1 MTDDAALDDGEQGAS
16 PTWTPW
22 RAAYAYAD
30 VMRDFMMA
38 SVDPAGNRAEY
49 FDVPTMLIAYALADY
64 ADQEGIVVTRPADL
78 GELSGMRLWER
89 LATERLMASLSR
101 MSSAHR
107 AVVPA
112 EGEPMHDEFFR
123 MKAEIDRSHAGGP
136 ADGQTAEQRRTK
148 RRTGERAWYERGEDG
163 QAFVAQM
170 LMTYIPAADRDAGR
184 TALRVIADQA
194 EGAAPAEAPIG
205 NRPPPRPYDLS
216 EYMEADQPWPKHGTP
231 QWAVRVMQ
239 GELAGRTLL
248 AHYLDSILD
257 DGIDF
262 PASLAEPRK
271 AGESA
276 HAHAERQDLAKKFV
290 ELQVLLAD
298 HAPDVADELMHI
310 RPSDA
315 QNAVDVITRE
325 AKGWW
330 TTSQYDATI
339 GDILPAMTALLD
351 GLVAPERRG
360 DVQETLEVVA
370 VGEDVPLFRVGLR
383 LVGAAES
390 KPFEALHL
398 AAAFAA
404 ALFQIPAC
412 VPDPKAEFL
421 RLSQV
426 ALRLAEGKIDPPR
439 TTSSSSP
446 SRPEASTRQADAR
459 KKKARKAS
467 RKSRRQGRR

>member
-1 MTDDAALDDGEQGAS
+1 MTDNAAVDKQGLG

-22 RAAYAYAD
+22 RAAYAYAE
-30 VMRDFMMA
+30 VMRDLMMA
-38 SVDPAGNRAEY
+38 SVDPTGERAEH

-78 GELSGMRLWER
+78 GELSGMRLWEQ
-89 LATERLMASLSR
+89 LATERLVASLSR
-101 MSSAHR
+101 LSPARH

-123 MKAEIDRSHAGGP
+123 MKTEIDRSHAGP
-136 ADGQTAEQRRTK
+136 AAGQTAEQRTAK
-148 RRTGERAWYERGEDG
+148 HRTGERAWFERGEDG

-170 LMTYIPAADRDAGR
+170 LMTCGPAAGADPEEA
-184 TALRVIADQA
+184 TLRVIADQA
-194 EGAAPAEAPIG
+194 EGTNAADVPAG
-205 NRPPPRPYDLS
+205 HRPPRPYELS
-216 EYMEADQPWPKHGTP
+216 EYMAADKPWPPNGTP

-248 AHYLDSILD
+248 AQYLDSILD
-257 DGIDF
+257 DGLDF
-262 PASLAEPRK
+262 PAALAEPQQ

-276 HAHAERQDLAKKFV
+276 REHAEREDLATKLV
-290 ELQVLLAD
+290 EAQVLLAD

-315 QNAVDVITRE
+315 RQAVDVIVRE

-330 TTSQYDATI
+330 TASRYHATI
-339 GDILPAMTALLD
+339 SDILPAMTALLD

-370 VGEDVPLFRVGLR
+370 VGDVPLARVGLR
-383 LVGAAES
+383 LAGSAEA

-398 AAAFAA
+398 AAAFAT

-412 VPDPKAEFL
+412 VPDPTAEFI

-426 ALRLAEGKIDPPR
+426 AIRLAEGKTDPPR
-439 TTSSSSP
+439 TASSP
-446 SRPEASTRQADAR
+446 SPRPETSTRPADAR

-467 RKSRRQGRR
+467 RKARRQGRR

>member
-1 MTDDAALDDGEQGAS
+1 MTDDAAVEEQAVG

-22 RAAYAYAD
+22 RAAYAYAE
-30 VMRDFMMA
+30 VMRDLMMA
-38 SVDPAGNRAEY
+38 NVDPAGERAEY

-89 LATERLMASLSR
+89 LATERLVASLSR
-101 MSSAHR
+101 LSPARH

-136 ADGQTAEQRRTK
+136 ATGQAAEQRTAK
-148 RRTGERAWYERGEDG
+148 RRTGERLWYERGEDG

-170 LMTYIPAADRDAGR
+170 LLTYVSDADRDAGK

-205 NRPPPRPYDLS
+205 NRPPRPYELS
-216 EYMEADQPWPKHGTP
+216 EYMAADKPWPQRGTP

-248 AHYLDSILD
+248 AQYLDSILD

-262 PASLAEPRK
+262 AASLAEPRK

-276 HAHAERQDLAKKFV
+276 REHAEREDLAKKIV
-290 ELQVLLAD
+290 EVQELLAD
-298 HAPDVADELMHI
+298 HAPDVAEELMHI

-315 QNAVDVITRE
+315 QQAVDVITRE

-330 TTSQYDATI
+330 TTSRYDATI
-339 GDILPAMTALLD
+339 SDIRPAMTALLD
-351 GLVAPERRG
+351 ALVAPERRG
-360 DVQETLEVVA
+360 DVQKLLEVVA
-370 VGEDVPLFRVGLR
+370 VDDVPLVRVGLR
-383 LVGAAES
+383 LVGAAEAE
-390 KPFEALHL
+390 PFEALHL

-404 ALFQIPAC
+404 ALIQIPAC

-439 TTSSSSP
+439 TASSP
-446 SRPEASTRQADAR
+446 SSRPETSTRQADAR

-467 RKSRRQGRR
+467 RKARRQGRR

>member
-1 MTDDAALDDGEQGAS
+1 MTDDADLDGATQGTS
-16 PTWTPW
+16 PAWTPW
-22 RAAYAYAD
+22 RAAYAYAE
-30 VMRDFMMA
+30 VMRDLMMA
-38 SVDPAGNRAEY
+38 NVDPAGERAEY
-49 FDVPTMLIAYALADY
+49 FDVPTMLIAYALTDY

-78 GELSGMRLWER
+78 GELSSMKLWER
-89 LATERLMASLSR
+89 LATDRLVASLSR
-101 MSSAHR
+101 LSPAQR
-107 AVVPA
+107 AVIPA

-123 MKAEIDRSHAGGP
+123 MKAEIDRSHAKGP
-136 ADGQTAEQRRTK
+136 AADQAAEQRRAK

-170 LMTYIPAADRDAGR
+170 LLTCVSDADRDAGK

-194 EGAAPAEAPIG
+194 ESGAPAEVPIG
-205 NRPPPRPYDLS
+205 YRPPSRPYELS
-216 EYMEADQPWPKHGTP
+216 EYMAADKPWPRHGTP

-262 PASLAEPRK
+262 PTSLAEPRK
-271 AGESA
+271 LGESA
-276 HAHAERQDLAKKFV
+276 HEHAERQDLAKKFV

-315 QNAVDVITRE
+315 RNAVDVITRE
-325 AKGWW
+325 AKEWW

-339 GDILPAMTALLD
+339 SDILPAMTALLD
-351 GLVAPERRG
+351 GLVAPERRR
-360 DVQETLEVVA
+360 DVQKTLEVVA
-370 VGEDVPLFRVGLR
+370 VDDVPLFRVRLR
-383 LVGAAES
+383 LVGAAEAE
-390 KPFEALHL
+390 PFEALHL

-439 TTSSSSP
+439 TAPPLP
-446 SRPEASTRQADAR
+446 SQPEKSTRHADAR

-467 RKSRRQGRR
+467 RKARRQGRR